1 MRAHDILG
9 QRLSVL
15 IRVIQNEDILD
26 KDLLKSLSKGLL
38 AELRLEKDEAL
49 PHEELKRIEEVF
61 SAIGIKIKFQGPLP
75 DKTQKAY
82 LFLDII
88 RESATNAVRHALATE
103 INIKAEL
110 KDNKYQLTI
119 INNGYPPKSPI
130 IPGNGIK
137 WMKKT

>member
-75 DKTQKAY
+75 DKTK
-82 LFLDII
+82 
-88 RESATNAVRHALATE
+88 RH
-103 INIKAEL
+103 ICF
-110 KDNKYQLTI
+110 
-119 INNGYPPKSPI
+119 
-130 IPGNGIK
+130 
-137 WMKKT
+137 